1 MKHLTD
7 NEISEWYSEN
17 GMSVDPYSENDDSRL
32 YVQFYQPED
41 YKKKEAFSR
50 SVLELTKGTGTS
62 LFHVKD
68 WDHYTESQMIAIDA
82 IRAQDGEKRKLIEAP
97 GRILSEGEEEI
108 GALLLSLTSS
118 FGWTSYLHCPGRKV
132 SLLNW
137 EGEIYDFWTESSETM
152 SKMSDLIDRFNL
164 KKTNEQNQALQATS
178 ASARR
183 LS

>member
-7 NEISEWYSEN
+7 NEISEWHSEN
-17 GMSVDPYSENDDSRL
+17 GMTVDPYSENDDSRW

-41 YKKKEAFSR
+41 YKKKEALSCSF
-50 SVLELTKGTGTS
+50 LELTKGTGSS

-97 GRILSEGEEEI
+97 GRILSEGEEEL

-118 FGWTSYLHCPGRKV
+118 FGWTSYLHHPERKI

-137 EGEIYDFWTESSETM
+137 EGEIYDFWTESAESM
-152 SKMSDLIDRFNL
+152 SKISDLIDRFNL
-164 KKTNEQNQALQATS
+164 KKTTEQNQTS
-178 ASARR
+178 LTTPGAPPPS
-183 LS
+183 S